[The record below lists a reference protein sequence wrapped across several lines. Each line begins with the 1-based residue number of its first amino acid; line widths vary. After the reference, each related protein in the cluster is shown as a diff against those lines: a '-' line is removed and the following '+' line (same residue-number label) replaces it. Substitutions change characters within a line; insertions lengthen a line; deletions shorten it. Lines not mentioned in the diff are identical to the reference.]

1 MATYIQG
8 VTDYIPQ
15 YQPFEPDYN
24 FYSNIMQTKQS
35 QYDSNWKA
43 LNSMYSEYYNADLTR
58 ESNIKKRDSYL
69 KDIEFN
75 LKRVSQLDLSLEQN
89 VNQASQIFKPFYEDT
104 GLMSDMVKTKKAK
117 SQISLGESYQKA
129 NDPLVNKKYWNVGI
143 EKIKFELDDFKN
155 ASDEDASSMEISN
168 YTPQRDITAEVNKI
182 TKDFGNVQFAP
193 EFKNGFI
200 ITTTNGEKLTE
211 PLYKLYESSLG
222 DDPGI
227 QDMFKAEAYV
237 DRKRY
242 ALQNAAQFGGD
253 KNKAEMKYLED
264 HFNILKDKMVAEHS
278 SLEEKNTT
286 YDTKLLDLEQQKKD
300 KKGGPDI
307 DKEIAQYKLNKEINT
322 KVLNRAKQS
331 LDIFNENDG
340 STDFKNPY
348 GDLKSLR
355 WKVDNGMASTLMQ
368 KKFLELANI
377 FSMKNMKTD
386 YKTNQYEV
394 MKVKNQYDR
403 GLVAQRNAATLQS
416 ANTRA
421 NATMYAAQLK
431 VAADKQRDYDK
442 YMVDTKQGRYM
453 DDGEGNKVV
462 VPYTEQQGVYED
474 PTFSTKSGAF
484 TGEGSQY
491 IKNKK
496 AFSEAISSDAG
507 PLNALKSMTAV
518 LNDLVRSKKM
528 SQAKATEI
536 LSYSNNKKVSLKSF
550 NDQLSKTE
558 NLSWYLTN
566 RIGEK
571 DLKGIINKFTN
582 YIEDNPKLSNFKN
595 DNVHYDAFVKDQI
608 NISDYFTL
616 ADNNKKWKIEAA
628 SKIEKK
634 IYDETKSPNAKY
646 LFDENGNKRTK
657 EQYFNALADAGA
669 YSFDARGTGR
679 RILDVIPFVG
689 NADDQDKGEYEI
701 FSNKANYFYSNSAF
715 MKNIKGPLPGSG
727 TGAGISSVSSID
739 INPNSPTGQAHFGQ
753 AIADLN
759 KFDYGSNNKDRVSFL
774 GYSANA
780 YDKAGPNGKFNR
792 NDKGL
797 EILDK
802 LRRDMNNPK
811 SGLGI
816 VKLSVLPIAGN
827 KSDIGAY
834 IFKPDITWLNANTE
848 VRDKSTGAITK
859 AGLLTA
865 NQAALATK
873 NGITYM
879 MENNK
884 MQSDIYKHYFMDPL
898 ASNIINGKP
907 YRYVDPTN
915 KDFNFTI
922 NSSLAGPSDFTITGT
937 FPVWNPETKQT
948 DIKEFQESSTVYG
961 SELSNFRNQLITE
974 LFPNIKENLIVDYNN
989 LDQYGIKYK

>member
-58 ESNIKKRDSYL
+58 EPNIKKRDSYL

-264 HFNILKDKMVAEHS
+264 RFTLLKDKMVAEYT

-286 YDTKLLDLEQQKKD
+286 YDAKLLDLEQQKKD

-322 KVLNRAKQS
+322 KILNRAKQS

-348 GDLKSLR
+348 GDIKSLR
-355 WKVDNGMASTLMQ
+355 WKVDNGMASSLMQ

-386 YKTNQYEV
+386 YKTNQYVV
-394 MKVKNQYDR
+394 MAEKNKYDR
-403 GLVAQRNAATLQS
+403 QLVAQKNAATLQS
-416 ANTRA
+416 AEIRA

-595 DNVHYDAFVKDQI
+595 DNVHYDAFVKDEI

-727 TGAGISSVSSID
+727 TGTGISSVSSID

-834 IFKPDITWLNANTE
+834 IFKPDITWLIANTE

-884 MQSDIYKHYFMDPL
+884 MQSDIYKNYFIDPL
-898 ASNIINGKP
+898 ASNISNGKP
-907 YRYVDPTN
+907 YKYVDPTN